1 MELCNFKIKSK
12 KRKKYIGKPLSSKLL
27 EKYSIGKFHFP
38 IRNGI
43 ENILVAK
50 DSILDVV
57 QKAKEDEE
65 LLYEQLVDITAT
77 DNILSKTS
85 YSNERF
91 TIIYSFLSLKYNK
104 RLFVFSNISESHL
117 EIDSITQI
125 FESADWYEREC
136 YDLFGVT
143 FKNHPNLQ
151 RLMNDYNFQGYPLRK
166 DFPLTGYEEVRYD
179 ENLKKVVYEPVMLK
193 QEFRDFDNESPW
205 EGMKNTIQ
213 EELKK

>member
-1 MELCNFKIKSK
+1 MSPNILQ
-12 KRKKYIGKPLSSKLL
+12 
-27 EKYSIGKFHFP
+27 KYSIGNFHFP
-38 IRNGI
+38 VRPGLD
-43 ENILVAK
+43 NILVNK
-50 DSILDVV
+50 ESILEIV
-57 QKAKEDEE
+57 QKVKEDDE

-77 DNILSKTS
+77 DNILSKTG

-91 TIIYSFLSLKYNK
+91 TIIYSFLSLVHNK
-104 RLFVFSNISESHL
+104 RLFIFTNISEQDI

-136 YDLFGVT
+136 YDLFGIN

-151 RLMNDYNFQGYPLRK
+151 RLMNDYNFQGHPLRK

-179 ENLKKVVYEPVMLK
+179 ENLKKVVYEPVTLK